1 MNADK
6 RQVLSDITD
15 AIHAVSDHVLPSEKI
30 GMNTMLVAD
39 LGLESIEVASLF
51 FMLRKR
57 YDGTAS
63 VADLVLEVV
72 ETGAISDLKVGRIVD
87 FISDSLQSARTD
99 PARADEQ
106 DPGIAAPI

>member
-1 MNADK
+1 MNAAK

-15 AIHAVSDHVLPSEKI
+15 VIHAVSDHVPPAQKI
-30 GMNTMLVAD
+30 GMDTMLVAD

-57 YDGTAS
+57 YDGIVS

-72 ETGAISDLKVGRIVD
+72 ETDAISDLKVGRIVD
-87 FISDSLQSARTD
+87 FIS
-99 PARADEQ
+99 
-106 DPGIAAPI
+106 GK